1 MTQQIQPTLLA
12 CILVSP
18 YGVSAPDRLDLAE
31 ALREQ
36 CAQVTD
42 RIAWRQPRGRD
53 WPDAIVLSLGPC
65 ALSEAQMVCE
75 PLLAWLVER
84 QLVARMGIG
93 PTQVIAQFAAQ
104 AAAPG
109 VARAVAAEEAPS
121 FIGRLVVDALT
132 GLAVE
137 GVTPELV
144 ARLRHFGL
152 RTLGQVAQLHARDP
166 QALRRQFGAAAGERL
181 AALAQGADLY
191 PLQSSSAPARIAVR
205 LRFSAGATPDQ
216 ALAALPRLA
225 AGLARRLDAN
235 EWRGRA
241 LRLGVT
247 WASGAETRARRRL
260 ARPLYQP
267 GELTQAAHALLS
279 AILAPS
285 ASSAPSASPEP
296 TEPIEPIGS
305 AGAQVAT
312 LSLSLGDLSA
322 RLPTQQSA
330 LFDTV
335 AQFAEAEATEAQT
348 RLTRIALEVAEPL
361 ARRYGTPTL
370 YRLTTPQPDAI
381 LPEERAQ
388 LVGLTSAQ
396 PTQGEQPSRAKSTPR
411 QRHAA
416 EAPHDPT
423 HAPQPHWW

>member
-1 MTQQIQPTLLA
+1 MTQRTQPTLLA

-36 CAQVTD
+36 CAQMAD

-53 WPDAIVLSLGPC
+53 WPDAILLALGPC

-75 PLLAWLVER
+75 PLLAWLAER

-93 PTQVIAQFAAQ
+93 PTQVIAQLAAQ

-109 VARAVAAEEAPS
+109 VARAVATEEAQS
-121 FIGRLVVDALT
+121 FIGRLQVDALS

-152 RTLGQVAQLHARDP
+152 RTLGQVVQLHARDP

-181 AALAQGADLY
+181 AALAQGVDLY
-191 PLQSSSAPARIAVR
+191 PLQSSPAPARVAVR
-205 LRFSAGATPDQ
+205 LRFSAGVTPDQ
-216 ALAALPRLA
+216 ALAVLPRLA
-225 AGLARRLDAN
+225 AGLARRLDAS

-241 LRLGVT
+241 LRLGVI
-247 WASGAETRARRRL
+247 WESGAETRARRRL

-279 AILAPS
+279 AIFAPS
-285 ASSAPSASPEP
+285 APEP
-296 TEPIEPIGS
+296 SGWV
-305 AGAQVAT
+305 GAQVAA

-322 RLPTQQSA
+322 RLPAQQSV
-330 LFDTV
+330 LFDT
-335 AQFAEAEATEAQT
+335 AAARSAAAEAAEAPA

-361 ARRYGTPTL
+361 ARRYGTPAL

-381 LPEERAQ
+381 LPEERAR

-396 PTQGEQPSRAKSTPR
+396 PTQGEQPSRARSAPR

-416 EAPHDPT
+416 EALHDPA

>member
-1 MTQQIQPTLLA
+1 MTQQLQPTLLA
-12 CILVSP
+12 CILVAP

-53 WPDAIVLSLGPC
+53 WPDAIVLALGPC

-75 PLLAWLVER
+75 PLLAWLAER

-93 PTQVIAQFAAQ
+93 PTQVIAQLAAQ
-104 AAAPG
+104 AATPG
-109 VARAVAAEEAPS
+109 VARAVATEEAQS
-121 FIGRLVVDALT
+121 FIGRLLVDALS

-181 AALAQGADLY
+181 AALAQGVDLY
-191 PLQSSSAPARIAVR
+191 PLQSSPAPARVAVR
-205 LRFSAGATPDQ
+205 LRFSAGVTPDQ

-225 AGLARRLDAN
+225 AGLARRLDASA
-235 EWRGRA
+235 WRGRA
-241 LRLGVT
+241 LRLGVI
-247 WASGAETRARRRL
+247 WESGAETRARRRL
-260 ARPLYQP
+260 ARPLSQP

-285 ASSAPSASPEP
+285 APSALSAAPEP
-296 TEPIEPIGS
+296 VGS
-305 AGAQVAT
+305 AGAQVAA

-322 RLPTQQSA
+322 RLPAQQSA

-335 AQFAEAEATEAQT
+335 AARSAAAEATEAQA

-361 ARRYGTPTL
+361 ARRYGTPAL

-381 LPEERAQ
+381 LPEERAR

-396 PTQGEQPSRAKSTPR
+396 PTQGEQSSRAVRAKSAPR

-416 EAPHDPT
+416 ETLHDPA

>member
-1 MTQQIQPTLLA
+1 MTQRTQPTLLA
-12 CILVSP
+12 CILVAP

-53 WPDAIVLSLGPC
+53 WPDAIVLALGPC
-65 ALSEAQMVCE
+65 ALSDAQMVCE
-75 PLLAWLVER
+75 PLLAWLAER

-93 PTQVIAQFAAQ
+93 PTQVIAQLAAQ

-109 VARAVAAEEAPS
+109 VARAVAAEEAQS
-121 FIGRLVVDALT
+121 FIGRLQVDALS

-181 AALAQGADLY
+181 AALAQGVDLY
-191 PLQSSSAPARIAVR
+191 PLQSSPAPARVAVR
-205 LRFSAGATPDQ
+205 LRFSADATPDQ
-216 ALAALPRLA
+216 TLAALPRLA
-225 AGLARRLDAN
+225 AGLARRLDASA
-235 EWRGRA
+235 WRGRA
-241 LRLGVT
+241 LRLGVV
-247 WASGAETRARRRL
+247 WESGAETRARRRL

-279 AILAPS
+279 AIF
-285 ASSAPSASPEP
+285 ASSAAPEP
-296 TEPIEPIGS
+296 SGRV
-305 AGAQVAT
+305 GAQVAA

-322 RLPTQQSA
+322 RLPAQQSV
-330 LFDTV
+330 LFDT
-335 AQFAEAEATEAQT
+335 AAARSAAAEAAEAQA

-361 ARRYGTPTL
+361 ARRYGTPAL
-370 YRLTTPQPDAI
+370 YQLTMPQPDAI
-381 LPEERAQ
+381 LPEERAR

-396 PTQGEQPSRAKSTPR
+396 PAQGEQPSRAAGARSAPR

-416 EAPHDPT
+416 EALDDPA

>member
-1 MTQQIQPTLLA
+1 MRSEEAERAGGARIPQALLA
-12 CILVSP
+12 CVLVSP
-18 YGVSAPDRLDLAE
+18 YGVPEPDRLDLAE

-53 WPDAIVLSLGPC
+53 WPDAIFLSLGSC

-75 PLLAWLVER
+75 PLMSWLTEQ

-93 PTQVIAQFAAQ
+93 PTQTIAQLAAQ

-109 VARAVAAEEAPS
+109 VTRAVAAEEAQG
-121 FIGRLVVDALT
+121 FIQRLAVEALS

-144 ARLRHFGL
+144 TRLRHFGL
-152 RTLGQVAQLHARDP
+152 RTLGQVGQLHARDS

-191 PLQSSSAPARIAVR
+191 PLQSSPTPARVAVR

-225 AGLARRLDAN
+225 ARLARRLDASALAG
-235 EWRGRA
+235 ERQGRA
-241 LRLGVT
+241 LRLSVV
-247 WASGAETRARRRL
+247 WESGAETWARRRL
-260 ARPLYQP
+260 ARPLCQP

-285 ASSAPSASPEP
+285 SPSAGE
-296 TEPIEPIGS
+296 
-305 AGAQVAT
+305 AQVAV
-312 LSLSLGDLSA
+312 LSLSIGDLSA
-322 RLPTQQSA
+322 RLSAQQSA
-330 LFDTV
+330 LFDT
-335 AQFAEAEATEAQT
+335 AARSAAMETTEAQA

-361 ARRYGTPTL
+361 ARRYGTPAL
-370 YRLTTPQPDAI
+370 YRLTTPQPEAI
-381 LPEERAQ
+381 LPEERAR
-388 LVGLTSAQ
+388 LVGLTSA
-396 PTQGEQPSRAKSTPR
+396 PSIQGEQAPKTRPTPR
-411 QRHAA
+411 QRHAT
-416 EAPHDPT
+416 EALHDPAQ
-423 HAPQPHWW
+423 APQPHWW